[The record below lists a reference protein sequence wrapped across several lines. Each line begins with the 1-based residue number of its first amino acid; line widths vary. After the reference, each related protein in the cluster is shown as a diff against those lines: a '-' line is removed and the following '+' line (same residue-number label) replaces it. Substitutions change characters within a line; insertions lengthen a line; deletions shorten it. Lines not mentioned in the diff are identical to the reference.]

1 MKVPY
6 PLPIIFFRALA
17 SHDKKKKKTKKNRE
31 KVNYFSK
38 LNKLHSNKTESR
50 HD

>member
-17 SHDKKKKKTKKNRE
+17 SHDKKKEKNRK

>member
-17 SHDKKKKKTKKNRE
+17 SHDKKKKKKNRK